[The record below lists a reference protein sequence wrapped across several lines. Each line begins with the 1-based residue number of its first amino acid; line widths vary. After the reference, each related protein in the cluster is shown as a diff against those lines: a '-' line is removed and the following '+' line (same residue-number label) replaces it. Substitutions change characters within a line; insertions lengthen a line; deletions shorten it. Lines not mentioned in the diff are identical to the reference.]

1 MKVIKNNILV
11 IIMILMVLISIAV
24 YDILPTRLPIH
35 FTLTGTVDG
44 TAPKLGGIS
53 FMPVM
58 ELILWLIS
66 SFGIKDIN
74 LKKVID
80 GIGIILFLA

>member
-1 MKVIKNNILV
+1 LE
-11 IIMILMVLISIAV
+11 
-24 YDILPTRLPIH
+24 
-35 FTLTGTVDG
+35 
-44 TAPKLGGIS
+44 GIS

-74 LKKVID
+74 LKK
-80 GIGIILFLA
+80 

>member
-44 TAPKLGGIS
+44 TAPKLGGYQ
-53 FMPVM
+53 FYA
-58 ELILWLIS
+58 
-66 SFGIKDIN
+66 GYGIN
-74 LKKVID
+74 LVADKQFWD
-80 GIGIILFLA
+80 